1 MKANSKAAPAL
12 LKFINSAWGNLETAQ
27 ARAAW
32 AKAQPARCRAEDAVF
47 RKWLID
53 SNVPEDVAA
62 RAWATGSRAEAIAV
76 LAENTGWIKYYKI
89 EAEVRAAFK
98 KHENG

>member
-1 MKANSKAAPAL
+1 MKPNSKAGPAL
-12 LKFINSAWGNLETAQ
+12 LKFINSAWGSLKTSQ

-32 AKAQPARCRAEDAVF
+32 AKAQPSRHLAEDAVF
-47 RKWLID
+47 RQWLID
-53 SNVPEDVAA
+53 ANVPEDIAG
-62 RAWATGSRAEAIAV
+62 RAWATGSRAGAIAM
-76 LAENTGWIKYYKI
+76 LAENAGWIKYYKI